1 MSSVVLLRGLT
12 REARHW
18 GEFPQ
23 ILQRQLPDARLIALD
38 LPGSGQCN
46 HLRSP
51 TRVHDIM
58 ALCRSQ
64 LPATGAPP
72 PYLLVAL
79 SLGAMVAVAW
89 AERHPSELLGA
100 VLINTSLRPI
110 SAFYRRLRPHNYWP
124 LLRAGLLGND
134 LERREHLVLRLT
146 SRRRADEASVLRD
159 WIRIASDRPVA
170 RGTALRQL
178 LAATRYR
185 APPRRPD
192 LPLLLL
198 AGAGDTLV
206 DPLCSRQLAA
216 RWRCALAVHEAAG
229 HDLPLDDGAWVA
241 RQIGTWIAAQPALAR
256 ALPPAPASGIG

>member
-18 GEFPQ
+18 GDFPR
-23 ILQRQLPDARLIALD
+23 ILQRQLPGANLIALD

-46 HLRSP
+46 HQRSP
-51 TRVHDIM
+51 ARVHDIM
-58 ALCRSQ
+58 EQCRSQ
-64 LPATGAPP
+64 LLAAAAPP

-89 AERHPSELLGA
+89 ADRHPSELHGA

-110 SAFYRRLRPHNYWP
+110 STFYQRLRPRNYWP
-124 LLRAGLLGND
+124 LLRAGLLGAD
-134 LERREHLVLRLT
+134 IERREQLVLRLT
-146 SRRRADEASVLRD
+146 SRRCASDAGVLRD
-159 WIRIASDRPVA
+159 WIGIAQDRPVA

-178 LAATRYR
+178 LAAARFR
-185 APPRRPD
+185 APTRRPD

-198 AGAGDTLV
+198 AGGGDTLV

-216 RWRCALAVHEAAG
+216 RWRCALAVQDEAG

-241 RQIGTWIAAQPALAR
+241 RQIGTWIAAEPALAL
-256 ALPPAPASGIG
+256 ALPPAPASGLG